1 MAEKKPANLAEGLI
15 LFQNSVST
23 IESNR
28 SGQYGKF
35 ADLPHILSVIRPA
48 LQKSGLAVS
57 QVASNVN
64 GEPGLKTVLTH
75 DSGERLEDITPLC
88 INKEPMVTK
97 QGKVIP
103 PNPMM
108 EWGKSMTYT
117 RRYALQSILGICM
130 GLEDNEPEE
139 NDAVEPTP
147 TATQTQQQQ
156 PAAKAEPKRD
166 LGQAVAPGISD
177 GWVTFIKA
185 QPKEWTQ
192 PMLKAFVL
200 EFKTG
205 QKKVSECITH
215 DAHTKWLTEYVNSH
229 PAPNQAEEA
238 AL

>member
-1 MAEKKPANLAEGLI
+1 M
-15 LFQNSVST
+15 
-23 IESNR
+23 
-28 SGQYGKF
+28 
-35 ADLPHILSVIRPA
+35 IRPA

-108 EWGKSMTYT
+108 EWGKAMTYT

-139 NDAVEPTP
+139 NDAIDPTP
-147 TATQTQQQQ
+147 TATQTQQQKPIQ
-156 PAAKAEPKRD
+156 KPESD
-166 LGQAVAPGISD
+166 LILGNKIAPGVSAD
-177 GWVTFIKA
+177 WVTFIKA
-185 QPKEWTQ
+185 QPKEWSQ
-192 PMLKAFVL
+192 PMLKGFVSY
-200 EFKTG
+200 FKTG
-205 QKKVSECITH
+205 QTKVSECITH
-215 DAHTKWLTEYVNSH
+215 DIHTQWLTNYVNNH
-229 PAPNQAEEA
+229 PAPNQVEEA